1 MDYTFFKI
9 TTLNKMATPAG
20 AVESMQITCNTIRNN
35 NMLII
40 YRGFHNVRLL
50 FDKTKNTTLIAI
62 VVDFYG
68 SRP

>member
-1 MDYTFFKI
+1 MECTFFKI

-20 AVESMQITCNTIRNN
+20 AVESMQITCNTIRN